1 MGHLKFHIHPFFVVQ
16 NLSDRLY
23 KKVRFGKD
31 FDGIQI
37 AQRYYRLEYIG
48 TQDKGIV
55 MSGADV
61 TVKFNIPFTFMI
73 NRVEITH
80 LSTTDA
86 LSVDEVEATFKRA
99 NGDILD
105 VPLARSP
112 YWQKKQLNASR
123 MIIDF
128 TDKKLVFESG
138 THTYIFNTT
147 STDKLIVLI
156 YIERLN

>member
-1 MGHLKFHIHPFFVVQ
+1 MEPAKFHIHPFFVVQ

-48 TQDKGIV
+48 TQDKGIL
-55 MSGADV
+55 MTGADV
-61 TVKFNIPFTFMI
+61 TVKFNVPFTFMLD
-73 NRVEITH
+73 RVEINH
-80 LSTTDA
+80 LSTTDVA
-86 LSVDEVEATFKRA
+86 SVDEVEATFKRET
-99 NGDILD
+99 GDILD
-105 VPLARSP
+105 VPLAKNQ
-112 YWQKKQLNASR
+112 YWIKKQLNASN

-128 TDKKLVFESG
+128 TDKKMVFESG
-138 THTYIFNTT
+138 THTYVFNTT